1 LQQKS
6 LDDANLIATVMPCSD
21 SIGILGGCVSVG
33 ACGGYMFRFCTSF
46 VMAIVFWSPLWGQDK
61 QFTDDWMS
69 RANSPGSI
77 LKLKE
82 TGRSAVQGRTLVSY
96 RLFASGLPERQH
108 FTLWMWNL
116 GTQPQAAADA
126 YINADGLVVNS
137 LGDATHKEDPI
148 DLRTFAGRGEP
159 KRFALTSDDW
169 KLQAFAEAVPFPME
183 QSSNGC
189 KLSVETYAPDYSAVV
204 LRGSGFQPNEAL
216 AIDVG
221 SGAEGSKQQA
231 IATPEGT
238 YTAVIAPAVKGQ
250 KSGKASASIT
260 SSKCSV
266 AVEFPWGEGSYK
278 IQ

>member
-1 LQQKS
+1 
-6 LDDANLIATVMPCSD
+6 
-21 SIGILGGCVSVG
+21 
-33 ACGGYMFRFCTSF
+33 MFRFWTAF
-46 VMAIVFWSPLWGQDK
+46 VIAVVFWSPLWGQDK
-61 QFTDDWMS
+61 QFTDDWMH

-82 TGRSAVQGRTLVSY
+82 TGRNADQRGTLVSY
-96 RLFASGLPERQH
+96 RLFASGLPEGQH

-116 GTQPQAAADA
+116 GSQPQAAADA

-169 KLQAFAEAVPFPME
+169 KLQAFAEAVPFPIE
-183 QSSNGC
+183 QTSNGC
-189 KLSVETYAPDYSAVV
+189 KLSIKAYAPDYSAVV
-204 LRGSGFQPNEAL
+204 LLGSGFQPNEAL
-216 AIDVG
+216 TIDIT
-221 SGAEGSKQQA
+221 SGPQAGKQQA

-238 YTAVIAPAVKGQ
+238 YTAVIASTVQGQ

-260 SSKCSV
+260 GSKCSV
-266 AVEFPWGEGSYK
+266 AVQFPWGEGSYK